1 MFSSLSSSAP
11 NGTFF
16 DELNSKFQQ
25 NFVAFT
31 CNDNQGKAK
40 KCQKKELIHG
50 VDVDEEAGSEAPE
63 TRSDLTTHIPA
74 VYLSEDFLNTCF
86 HLNDTITQ
94 LELHQSCLLV
104 GT

>member
-11 NGTFF
+11 NGKFF

-25 NFVAFT
+25 NLFVFT
-31 CNDNQGKAK
+31 FNGNQGKAK

-74 VYLSEDFLNTCF
+74 VCVFIKRFSEHRLP
-86 HLNDTITQ
+86 
-94 LELHQSCLLV
+94 S
-104 GT
+104 